1 MPARIL
7 TSRRR
12 APLVGAAALVMA
24 AAVASPAAAQ
34 DADAA
39 SLLDDAGRAAVEQ
52 IVRDYLVANP
62 EVVIDALNA
71 YQARQEEQIREQQQ
85 LRIGM
90 LQAQIFDAAT
100 SPVGGNLDGDVTLVE
115 FFDYNCG
122 HCRRV
127 APSIE
132 AMLAA
137 DDSLRV
143 VYKELPILSEGSV
156 LAARAALASQW
167 QDLYE
172 PFHLA
177 LMGHDEGLD
186 EDAVFGIAEGVGL
199 DLDQLRTDMDRDE
212 VVGEIAANMEL
223 ARQLQING
231 TPAFIVGDQV
241 IPGAVPQSA
250 LEALVSDARGG

>member
-1 MPARIL
+1 MPPRTQTL
-7 TSRRR
+7 RRC
-12 APLVGAAALVMA
+12 APLVGAAALAMA
-24 AAVASPAAAQ
+24 AAISGPAAAQ
-34 DADAA
+34 DADVA
-39 SLLDDAGRAAVEQ
+39 SPFGDAERAAVEQ
-52 IVRDYLVANP
+52 IIRDYLIANP
-62 EVVIDALNA
+62 DVVIDALNA
-71 YQARQEEQIREQQQ
+71 YQARQEEQAREQQQ

-90 LQAQIFDAAT
+90 LQEQIFNAAT
-100 SPVGGNLDGDVTLVE
+100 SPVGGNPEGDITLVE

-127 APSIE
+127 APAVE
-132 AMLAA
+132 AMIAA

-143 VYKELPILSEGSV
+143 VYKEFPILSEGSV

-172 PFHLA
+172 PFHMA
-177 LMGHDEGLD
+177 LMGHDERLD

-199 DLDQLRTDMDRDE
+199 DLEQLRADMERDE
-212 VVGEIAANMEL
+212 VVGEITANMEL

-241 IPGAVPQSA
+241 IPGAVPQAA
-250 LEALVSDARGG
+250 LEAAVSEARGG